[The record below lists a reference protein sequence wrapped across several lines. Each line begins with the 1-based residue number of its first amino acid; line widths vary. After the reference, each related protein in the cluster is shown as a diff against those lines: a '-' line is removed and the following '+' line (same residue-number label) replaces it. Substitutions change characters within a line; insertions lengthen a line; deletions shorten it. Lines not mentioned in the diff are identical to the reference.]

1 MSSRSTIRLARRPL
15 LLEPPAM
22 AAPDI
27 AFILIVFF
35 LVCASVQPDTGRR
48 QTIPR
53 TEEEQEPSRQ
63 TRTVEVSITPG
74 AVVLNGSIVP
84 ADRLETAIAD
94 LLRGTTAEDERIV
107 VVKSSPDTMY
117 DDWIAA
123 TGAIERA
130 GGIITLQLEEERT
143 ITVD

>member
-1 MSSRSTIRLARRPL
+1 
-15 LLEPPAM
+15 M

-53 TEEEQEPSRQ
+53 TADAEEDTGQS
-63 TRTVEVSITPG
+63 RTVEVSITRG
-74 AVVLNGSIVP
+74 AVVINGELVTPDAVSG
-84 ADRLETAIAD
+84 RMTE
-94 LLRGTTAEDERIV
+94 LLRGTSRPEDRITV
-107 VVKSSPDTMY
+107 VRSSPDTPY
-117 DDWIAA
+117 ERWIAVTA
-123 TGAIERA
+123 DVERA

-143 ITVD
+143 VTVD